1 MEIIADVLR
10 RAALVLLWAGV
21 FLQVLL
27 GLKPA
32 EKVHTRAYQAPPSPA
47 RPWALEARTVR
58 KVGRRVVAVRLQVL
72 TVSLA

>member
-1 MEIIADVLR
+1 MEIIADVMRRGAIVALWLR
-10 RAALVLLWAGV
+10 V
-21 FLQVLL
+21 FLLVLL
-27 GLKPA
+27 GLPVG
-32 EKVHTRAYQAPPSPA
+32 EKEHTRAYQAPPSPA

>member
-32 EKVHTRAYQAPPSPA
+32 EKVHTRAYQARRSPA
-47 RPWALEARTVR
+47 RPWGFEAR
-58 KVGRRVVAVRLQVL
+58 KVGKIGNHVYAVRLQL
-72 TVSLA
+72 VSVAV

>member
-1 MEIIADVLR
+1 MEIIADVMR
-10 RAALVLLWAGV
+10 RAALVLLWLGV
-21 FLQVLL
+21 FLQVLF

-32 EKVHTRAYQAPPSPA
+32 ERVHTRAYQARRSHA

-72 TVSLA
+72 TVAV

>member
-1 MEIIADVLR
+1 MEIIAELVRRGAIVALWLR
-10 RAALVLLWAGV
+10 V

-32 EKVHTRAYQAPPSPA
+32 ERVHTRAYQAPRSPA

-58 KVGRRVVAVRLQVL
+58 KVGRRVVAVRLQLIAVA
-72 TVSLA
+72 V